1 MNSFLN
7 DVCFVQIL
15 TYLTCVISKV
25 AVFSINI
32 KKRIKSHIKKRRNKI
47 AQDWHILQFILWKIT
62 LIFIRL
68 WWMTIM
74 KRFTVDFEFLF
85 SWMIF
90 STTFFFTSFRVCW
103 AYCVGLECLYMLR
116 FANLNKIDLIK
127 VETFIRALSG
137 YWKVYFERNSH
148 PHYWI

>member
-1 MNSFLN
+1 MWLVKLRSL
-7 DVCFVQIL
+7 VSTL
-15 TYLTCVISKV
+15 
-25 AVFSINI
+25 
-32 KKRIKSHIKKRRNKI
+32 KKESNHTLKRGEIKSLKI
-47 AQDWHILQFILWKIT
+47 DIFYNLSYEKSPYFSFAYDKWQLWNVLLLT
-62 LIFIRL
+62 LSFCFREWYFPL
-68 WWMTIM
+68 
-74 KRFTVDFEFLF
+74 L
-85 SWMIF
+85 
-90 STTFFFTSFRVCW
+90 FFFTSFRVCW